1 MSRLWKMLNVKFS
14 GRRGCDKDELVGFER
29 LKVDD
34 NHPHG
39 RGSLDRALFSV

>member
-1 MSRLWKMLNVKFS
+1 MLNSQAGEDVI
-14 GRRGCDKDELVGFER
+14 KDELVGFER